1 MNKIIF
7 IILVFSQMIFA
18 QKNYLNEGNKLLS
31 ENKNAE
37 AENIFREGIKS
48 DNNNLIY
55 KCQLALTLMNQK
67 KNDEA
72 ETQIMQIL
80 SKDSLNVAALWY
92 GGINN
97 FTKQKPNFRK
107 ALVYF
112 EKAFPLINKN
122 SGQFFGVNYFIGS
135 IYRNLLY
142 TEGIS
147 YEETDRMLETYKEY
161 LKLQPNAENA
171 NEINNFIIIIEKQ
184 RPPSNVKKWIIAQS
198 EQKAEELIKEE
209 LKEKK

>member
-1 MNKIIF
+1 MKKIIF
-7 IILVFSQMIFA
+7 IFLVISQMSFA

-37 AENIFREGIKS
+37 AENIFREAIKT
-48 DNNNLIY
+48 DNDNLIY

-67 KNDEA
+67 KNEEA
-72 ETQIMQIL
+72 EAQIVEIL
-80 SKDSLNVAALWY
+80 SKDSVNVAALWY

-122 SGQFFGVNYFIGS
+122 SGQFFGVNYFIGK

-142 TEGIS
+142 TDGIS
-147 YEETDRMLETYKEY
+147 YEETNRMLETYKEY
-161 LKLQPNAENA
+161 VKLQPNAEDV
-171 NEINNFIIIIEKQ
+171 NEINNFIIKVEKQ
-184 RPPSNVKKWIIAQS
+184 RPPSNVKKWVIARS
-198 EQKAEELIKEE
+198 EQKVEELINEE